1 MVRTESQSLLALWN
15 CLLPGATKMKK
26 TKSLL
31 AIIMLLALCLPGVSP
46 GDQTDQRLDQ
56 LFATLHGSE
65 DETELRETEAA
76 IWEIWFQS
84 GDKAIDAKMD
94 EAGLLLRDGEL
105 AAAEAIYTDVIEAAP
120 KFSEGWNRRAT
131 VRYYQGDFVGS
142 LADIEQTL
150 HLEPRHF
157 GAIWGL
163 GMIFG
168 SQHDYERA
176 ILAFER
182 LLEIKPNSVD
192 ARPRIELWKHELA
205 GDSV

>member
-1 MVRTESQSLLALWN
+1 
-15 CLLPGATKMKK
+15 MKK

-31 AIIMLLALCLPGVSP
+31 PIIMLIALCLPAVSP

-56 LFATLHGSE
+56 LFSTLQSSK
-65 DETELRETEAA
+65 DESVLQETEAA
-76 IWEIWFQS
+76 IWEIWYQS
-84 GDKAIDAKMD
+84 GDKAIDEKMD
-94 EAGLLLRDGEL
+94 EAGLLVRGGEL
-105 AAAEAIYTDVIEAAP
+105 AAAEEIYNQVIEAAP

-131 VRYYQGDFVGS
+131 VRYYQGDLVGS

-168 SQHDYERA
+168 SRHDYERA

-182 LLEIKPNSVD
+182 LLEIKPNSPD
-192 ARPRIELWKHELA
+192 ARPRIEMWKHELT
-205 GDSV
+205 GESV

>member
-1 MVRTESQSLLALWN
+1 MIVS
-15 CLLPGATKMKK
+15 
-26 TKSLL
+26 
-31 AIIMLLALCLPGVSP
+31 LALCLPGVGA

-56 LFATLHGSE
+56 LFATLQSSKN
-65 DETELRETEAA
+65 ELELQQTEAE

-94 EAGLLLRDGEL
+94 QAGLLVRDGEL

-131 VRYYQGDFVGS
+131 VRYYQGDLVGS

-176 ILAFER
+176 ILAFKR
-182 LLEIKPNSVD
+182 LLEIKPNSPD
-192 ARPRIELWKHELA
+192 ARPRIERWKQELA
-205 GDSV
+205 REAV